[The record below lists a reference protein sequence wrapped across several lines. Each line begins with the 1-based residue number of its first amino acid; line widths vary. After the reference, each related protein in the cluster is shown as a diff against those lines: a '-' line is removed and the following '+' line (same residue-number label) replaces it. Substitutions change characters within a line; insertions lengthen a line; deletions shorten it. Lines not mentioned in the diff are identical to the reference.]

1 MPELMT
7 VHRVAKLLDVSKKRI
22 YQLICAGRVE
32 SLKLGPRTT
41 RVTRSSVE
49 AYLQSALEA
58 QRRELGLDIAP
69 VSPRRRAM

>member
-1 MPELMT
+1 MT
-7 VHRVAKLLDVSKKRI
+7 VHKVAKLLDVSQKRV

-41 RVTRSSVE
+41 RITRDSVD
-49 AYLQSALEA
+49 AYRRKALEA

-69 VSPRRRAM
+69 QSPPRRRV